1 MEFQISISEFH
12 IFKFQNLLLDDEAK
26 VLPQCC
32 VHAEAD
38 TKHDGARSHIWKG
51 AHAALKTSISSYRKT
66 LWAAQLVSDQ

>member
-1 MEFQISISEFH
+1 MM
-12 IFKFQNLLLDDEAK
+12 KRK
-26 VLPQCC
+26 CCQCC

-38 TKHDGARSHIWKG
+38 TKHGGARSHIWKG